1 MTRCGASD
9 APVLVTGF
17 APFAGQ
23 DRNAAWEAVRLLPD
37 SVGGRP
43 IVRRQV
49 PCVFGES
56 GDLVCALVDEL
67 RPSCVVCVG
76 QAAGRSVLTVEEV
89 AVNRMTASI
98 PDERGREPHRE
109 PVVADGPAAYLS
121 TMPLDACVDAAR
133 ACGVPADVSQTAGR
147 YVCNQLMYRV
157 LDGLARRGRADVP
170 AGFVH
175 VPLMPSQAGARP
187 SMDARLCASGLL
199 AMLGACLGT
208 DEPSAAGLR

>member
-1 MTRCGASD
+1 MTRCDATD

-43 IVRRQV
+43 IVRQQV
-49 PCVFGES
+49 PCVFVES

-98 PDERGREPHRE
+98 PDERGRQPHRE

-175 VPLMPSQAGARP
+175 VPLMPSQAGARS
-187 SMDARLCASGLL
+187 SMDALLCASGLL